1 MQKFNIE
8 IIETLVKIVK
18 VEAYD
23 VETAISEVREKYKN
37 EEIVLDADNYLATD
51 IQQYLEDF
59 DD

>member
-1 MQKFNIE
+1 MKSFNIE
-8 IIETLVKIVK
+8 IIETLVKIIQI
-18 VEAYD
+18 EAPD

-51 IQQYLEDF
+51 IQEFLGDF